1 MPADKAILWDFDG
14 TLGHRPGMWRTALVE
29 ALVEY
34 DPTCTITAEDLRSV
48 LRDEFP
54 WHRPDLAHPH
64 ITTAEV
70 WWAEVEQLFI
80 RTYRD
85 MGYSALLAE
94 RLASLAHKKYLDVQG
109 WLVYDDALPTLH
121 HLARE
126 GWRQAIL
133 SNHVPELAH
142 IVDHLGLTPYLEV
155 VISSALQGYE
165 KPHPRMFYHAL
176 ARLDHPK
183 MVYMIGDNIEA
194 DVLGAEAVG
203 IPAILVR
210 NPDARATR
218 FCPDLLG
225 VPTLL
230 STDQDC
236 EHNDPKKMVR

>member
-1 MPADKAILWDFDG
+1 MQTDKAILWDFDG
-14 TLGHRPGMWRTALVE
+14 TLGHRPGMWCKALAE

-34 DPTCTITAEDLRSV
+34 DPTCTVTAEDIRSA

-54 WHRPDLAHPH
+54 WHRPDCAHPH
-64 ITTAEV
+64 ITTSEM

-80 RTYRD
+80 RTYKA
-85 MGYSALLAE
+85 MGYSACLAE
-94 RLASLAHKKYLDVQG
+94 HLAPLAHRKYIDVQD
-109 WLVYDDALPTLH
+109 WVVYEDVLPTLRC
-121 HLARE
+121 LARE
-126 GWRQAIL
+126 GWQQAIL

-142 IVDHLGLTPYLEV
+142 IVDHLRLTPYLDV

-176 ARLDHPK
+176 VRLNYPK
-183 MVYMIGDNIEA
+183 RVYMIGDNIEA

-230 STDQDC
+230 FTDPRCDS
-236 EHNDPKKMVR
+236 NDG

>member
-1 MPADKAILWDFDG
+1 MQTDKAILWDFDG
-14 TLGHRPGMWRTALVE
+14 TLGHRPGMWRTVLVE
-29 ALVEY
+29 ALVED
-34 DPTCTITAEDLRSV
+34 DPTCTATAEALRCV

-54 WHRPDLAHPH
+54 WHRSHLAHLH
-64 ITTAEV
+64 ITTPEA
-70 WWAEVEQLFI
+70 WWAEVEQIFI
-80 RTYRD
+80 RTYRA

-94 RLASLAHKKYLDVQG
+94 RLASLAHEKYLDLPG
-109 WLVYDDALPTLH
+109 WLVYEDALPTLH
-121 HLARE
+121 HLAGE

-165 KPHPRMFYHAL
+165 KPHPRAFFNAL
-176 ARLDHPK
+176 TRLDQPK

-210 NPDARATR
+210 NPDSRATR
-218 FCPDLLG
+218 FCPDLFG
-225 VPTLL
+225 IPTLL
-230 STDQDC
+230 STDEGC
-236 EHNDPKKMVR
+236 GHNDL